1 MPLPLLPL
9 IFARATPA
17 LAFMPPLAGASA
29 PPRLFMPELGRAA
42 GAGVANLFG
51 TREEGGFSTKDVSV
65 VMNVSSPK
73 SVRGL

>member
-9 IFARATPA
+9 IFARATPP
-17 LAFMPPLAGASA
+17 LAFMPPLAGASP
-29 PPRLFMPELGRAA
+29 PPRLYSPELGRAA

-51 TREEGGFSTKDVSV
+51 ARDEGGFSTNEVSV